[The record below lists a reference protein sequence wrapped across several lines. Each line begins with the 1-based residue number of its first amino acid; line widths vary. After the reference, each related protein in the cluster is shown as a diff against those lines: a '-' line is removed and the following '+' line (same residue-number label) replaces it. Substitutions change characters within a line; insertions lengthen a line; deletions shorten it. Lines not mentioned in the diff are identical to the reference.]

1 MAGEIGQCDFWFPD
15 VVVPV
20 GYGQVRT
27 ATALPVLTMVCGYS
41 RWASALLIPTRTA
54 EDLYA
59 GWWQHLSTLGAVPR
73 VLVWDG
79 EGAVGRWWAR
89 QPELTAACHAF
100 RGTLAAKVW
109 ICKPVIPKPRGWSN
123 VSTTTWSGRSCR
135 VGSLPLRRISIPSCR
150 PGWCGPIT
158 ASTECWDVDRQWRTS
173 TRLPR
178 DHYVRLDGNDYS
190 VHPVAIG
197 RRIEIT
203 ADLSRVR
210 VWCGGT
216 LVADHDRI
224 WAKHQT
230 ISDPEHVV
238 AAKLLRRKRF
248 DIVGPPHHVEVEQRL
263 LTTYDT
269 VLGLDGP
276 VA

>member
-1 MAGEIGQCDFWFPD
+1 MSTGRSHRGRYRSDADIAAG
-15 VVVPV
+15 
-20 GYGQVRT
+20 R
-27 ATALPVLTMVCGYS
+27 A
-41 RWASALLIPTRTA
+41 
-54 EDLYA
+54 
-59 GWWQHLSTLGAVPR
+59 QHR
-73 VLVWDG
+73 VANLD
-79 EGAVGRWWAR
+79 
-89 QPELTAACHAF
+89 TAAA
-100 RGTLAAKVW
+100 RSLRA
-109 ICKPVIPKPRGWSN
+109 PR
-123 VSTTTWSGRSCR
+123 R
-135 VGSLPLRRISIPSCR
+135 
-150 PGWCGPIT
+150 
-158 ASTECWDVDRQWRTS
+158 
-173 TRLPR
+173 
-178 DHYVRLDGNDYS
+178 
-190 VHPVAIG
+190 
-197 RRIEIT
+197 
-203 ADLSRVR
+203 LSRVR

>member
-1 MAGEIGQCDFWFPD
+1 MSTGRSHRGRYRSDADIAAG
-15 VVVPV
+15 
-20 GYGQVRT
+20 R
-27 ATALPVLTMVCGYS
+27 A
-41 RWASALLIPTRTA
+41 
-54 EDLYA
+54 
-59 GWWQHLSTLGAVPR
+59 QHR
-73 VLVWDG
+73 VANLD
-79 EGAVGRWWAR
+79 
-89 QPELTAACHAF
+89 TAAA
-100 RGTLAAKVW
+100 RY
-109 ICKPVIPKPRGWSN
+109 
-123 VSTTTWSGRSCR
+123 
-135 VGSLPLRRISIPSCR
+135 
-150 PGWCGPIT
+150 
-158 ASTECWDVDRQWRTS
+158 
-173 TRLPR
+173 
-178 DHYVRLDGNDYS
+178 YVRLDGNDYS

>member
-1 MAGEIGQCDFWFPD
+1 M
-15 VVVPV
+15 
-20 GYGQVRT
+20 
-27 ATALPVLTMVCGYS
+27 
-41 RWASALLIPTRTA
+41 
-54 EDLYA
+54 
-59 GWWQHLSTLGAVPR
+59 ST
-73 VLVWDG
+73 
-79 EGAVGRWWAR
+79 
-89 QPELTAACHAF
+89 
-100 RGTLAAKVW
+100 
-109 ICKPVIPKPRGWSN
+109 
-123 VSTTTWSGRSCR
+123 GRSHR
-135 VGSLPLRRISIPSCR
+135 GRYRSDADIAAGRPSI
-150 PGWCGPIT
+150 G
-158 ASTECWDVDRQWRTS
+158 WRTS

-203 ADLSRVR
+203 ADLSRLR

>member
-1 MAGEIGQCDFWFPD
+1 MSTGRSHRGRYRSDADIAAG
-15 VVVPV
+15 
-20 GYGQVRT
+20 R
-27 ATALPVLTMVCGYS
+27 A
-41 RWASALLIPTRTA
+41 
-54 EDLYA
+54 
-59 GWWQHLSTLGAVPR
+59 QHR
-73 VLVWDG
+73 VANLD
-79 EGAVGRWWAR
+79 
-89 QPELTAACHAF
+89 TAAA
-100 RGTLAAKVW
+100 RSLRA
-109 ICKPVIPKPRGWSN
+109 PR
-123 VSTTTWSGRSCR
+123 
-135 VGSLPLRRISIPSCR
+135 
-150 PGWCGPIT
+150 
-158 ASTECWDVDRQWRTS
+158 RQ
-173 TRLPR
+173 RL
-178 DHYVRLDGNDYS
+178 L

>member
-1 MAGEIGQCDFWFPD
+1 MSTGRSHRGRYRSDADIAAGRAQHRVANLD
-15 VVVPV
+15 
-20 GYGQVRT
+20 T
-27 ATALPVLTMVCGYS
+27 AAARSLRAPRRQRL
-41 RWASALLIPTRTA
+41 
-54 EDLYA
+54 
-59 GWWQHLSTLGAVPR
+59 LGA
-73 VLVWDG
+73 
-79 EGAVGRWWAR
+79 
-89 QPELTAACHAF
+89 
-100 RGTLAAKVW
+100 
-109 ICKPVIPKPRGWSN
+109 
-123 VSTTTWSGRSCR
+123 SGR
-135 VGSLPLRRISIPSCR
+135 
-150 PGWCGPIT
+150 
-158 ASTECWDVDRQWRTS
+158 
-173 TRLPR
+173 
-178 DHYVRLDGNDYS
+178 
-190 VHPVAIG
+190 IG

>member
-1 MAGEIGQCDFWFPD
+1 MSTGRSHRGRYRSDADIAAGRAQHRVANLD
-15 VVVPV
+15 
-20 GYGQVRT
+20 T
-27 ATALPVLTMVCGYS
+27 AAARSLRAPRRQRL
-41 RWASALLIPTRTA
+41 
-54 EDLYA
+54 
-59 GWWQHLSTLGAVPR
+59 LGA
-73 VLVWDG
+73 
-79 EGAVGRWWAR
+79 
-89 QPELTAACHAF
+89 
-100 RGTLAAKVW
+100 
-109 ICKPVIPKPRGWSN
+109 
-123 VSTTTWSGRSCR
+123 SGRD
-135 VGSLPLRRISIPSCR
+135 R
-150 PGWCGPIT
+150 P
-158 ASTECWDVDRQWRTS
+158 AH
-173 TRLPR
+173 R
-178 DHYVRLDGNDYS
+178 DH
-190 VHPVAIG
+190 
-197 RRIEIT
+197 RRSEPG
-203 ADLSRVR
+203 R

>member
-1 MAGEIGQCDFWFPD
+1 MSTGRSHRGRYRSDADIAAGRAQHRVANLD
-15 VVVPV
+15 
-20 GYGQVRT
+20 T
-27 ATALPVLTMVCGYS
+27 AAARSLRAPRRQRL
-41 RWASALLIPTRTA
+41 
-54 EDLYA
+54 
-59 GWWQHLSTLGAVPR
+59 LGA
-73 VLVWDG
+73 
-79 EGAVGRWWAR
+79 
-89 QPELTAACHAF
+89 
-100 RGTLAAKVW
+100 
-109 ICKPVIPKPRGWSN
+109 
-123 VSTTTWSGRSCR
+123 SGR
-135 VGSLPLRRISIPSCR
+135 
-150 PGWCGPIT
+150 
-158 ASTECWDVDRQWRTS
+158 DR
-173 TRLPR
+173 
-178 DHYVRLDGNDYS
+178 
-190 VHPVAIG
+190 

>member
-1 MAGEIGQCDFWFPD
+1 MSTGRSHRGRYRSDADIAAGRAQHRVANLD
-15 VVVPV
+15 
-20 GYGQVRT
+20 T
-27 ATALPVLTMVCGYS
+27 AAARSLRAPRRQRL
-41 RWASALLIPTRTA
+41 
-54 EDLYA
+54 
-59 GWWQHLSTLGAVPR
+59 LGA
-73 VLVWDG
+73 
-79 EGAVGRWWAR
+79 
-89 QPELTAACHAF
+89 
-100 RGTLAAKVW
+100 
-109 ICKPVIPKPRGWSN
+109 S
-123 VSTTTWSGRSCR
+123 
-135 VGSLPLRRISIPSCR
+135 
-150 PGWCGPIT
+150 
-158 ASTECWDVDRQWRTS
+158 
-173 TRLPR
+173 
-178 DHYVRLDGNDYS
+178 
-190 VHPVAIG
+190 VAIG

>member
-1 MAGEIGQCDFWFPD
+1 MPGRVFASPADFNTQLQAWLVRANHRQHRVLGCRPAD
-15 VVVPV
+15 RIEADTAAMLTLPPV
-20 GYGQVRT
+20 G
-27 ATALPVLTMVCGYS
+27 P
-41 RWASALLIPTRTA
+41 
-54 EDLYA
+54 
-59 GWWQHLSTLGAVPR
+59 
-73 VLVWDG
+73 
-79 EGAVGRWWAR
+79 
-89 QPELTAACHAF
+89 
-100 RGTLAAKVW
+100 
-109 ICKPVIPKPRGWSN
+109 
-123 VSTTTWSGRSCR
+123 
-135 VGSLPLRRISIPSCR
+135 SI
-150 PGWCGPIT
+150 G
-158 ASTECWDVDRQWRTS
+158 WRTS
-173 TRLPR
+173 TRR
-178 DHYVRLDGNDYS
+178 TRAIITCAS
-190 VHPVAIG
+190 TATTTRCIRVAIG

>member
-1 MAGEIGQCDFWFPD
+1 MPGRVFASPADFNTQLQAWLVRANHRQHRVLGCRPAD
-15 VVVPV
+15 RIEADTAAMLTLPPV
-20 GYGQVRT
+20 G
-27 ATALPVLTMVCGYS
+27 P
-41 RWASALLIPTRTA
+41 
-54 EDLYA
+54 
-59 GWWQHLSTLGAVPR
+59 
-73 VLVWDG
+73 
-79 EGAVGRWWAR
+79 
-89 QPELTAACHAF
+89 
-100 RGTLAAKVW
+100 
-109 ICKPVIPKPRGWSN
+109 
-123 VSTTTWSGRSCR
+123 
-135 VGSLPLRRISIPSCR
+135 SI
-150 PGWCGPIT
+150 G
-158 ASTECWDVDRQWRTS
+158 WRTS

-269 VLGLDGP
+269 VLDLDGP